1 MGKHNKISADNLS
14 TRPVNESAAEY
25 HIPVLLTETVE
36 GLRINPDGVYVDCT
50 FGGGGHSKAVLA
62 QLSEK
67 GKLIVFDQD
76 EDTRKNL
83 PAGQAGL
90 PDDDRVVFVPHN
102 FRHLKRFLRLHH
114 ITSVDGIM
122 ADLGVSSHQFD
133 EAERGFSIRF
143 DAALDMRMDQ
153 RQALTAFDVVNTYT
167 EQQLHKLFEQYG
179 EVTNAK
185 TLAKT
190 IVQVRSSTSLKTIES
205 FKNALREI
213 VKGNPNKYFAQVFQA
228 LRIEVNDELGALR
241 EMLEQVPAL
250 LKPGGRVAIITFHS
264 LEDRLVK
271 NFFRR
276 GTFDEPDTNPFIN
289 DEPVNTLKIITKKPV
304 VASDKE
310 MKQNSRSRSA
320 KLRVAEKVMLV

>member
-14 TRPVNESAAEY
+14 TQPVNESATEY

-50 FGGGGHSKAVLA
+50 FGGGGHSKAILA

-76 EDTRKNL
+76 EDARKNL
-83 PAGQAGL
+83 P
-90 PDDDRVVFVPHN
+90 DDGRVVFVPNN

-114 ITSVDGIM
+114 FTVVDGIM

-228 LRIEVNDELGALR
+228 LRIEVNDELGALK
-241 EMLEQVPAL
+241 EMLEQVPTL
-250 LKPGGRVAIITFHS
+250 LKPGGRAAIITFHS

-289 DEPVNTLKIITKKPV
+289 DEPVNALKIITKKPV

-320 KLRVAEKVMLV
+320 KLRVAEKVMIV